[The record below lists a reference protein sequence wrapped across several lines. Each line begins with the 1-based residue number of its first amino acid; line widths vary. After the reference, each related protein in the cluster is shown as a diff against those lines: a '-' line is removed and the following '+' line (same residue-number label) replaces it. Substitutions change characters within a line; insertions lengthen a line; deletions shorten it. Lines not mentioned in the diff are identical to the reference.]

1 MSRISQLLMQQNKPW
16 NPRMGPKPTPAQTAQ
31 KLVTQAA
38 SQINNPQERQKFLKE
53 LGYQEV
59 SGRGGKQIKQTG
71 SPVLGGFI
79 PPQGSSERIIEAFE
93 KTPQEAATNLGRT
106 TREAAFN
113 TEKFYE
119 NLGETPREEASR
131 KAAEAKYEAE
141 RPFREAEAAE
151 RQAEESRQALERQLS
166 EQARVKAESQAQLAE
181 AERQA
186 RIAGRRSAA
195 TSARLRSQSQ
205 IEQAQTQQSLSQTA
219 QTIQAARRAG
229 PGATVGQPR
238 RAQTR
243 VSSGLG
249 IGGYGGARASRVSP
263 TGLNI

>member
-1 MSRISQLLMQQNKPW
+1 MGRGYESPQDKARRLAQQAIN
-16 NPRMGPKPTPAQTAQ
+16 
-31 KLVTQAA
+31 
-38 SQINNPQERQKFLKE
+38 QIKNPQEKKKVAE
-53 LGYQEV
+53 SLGYTLGTGKA
-59 SGRGGKQIKQTG
+59 SGFLQGGAGVVTKQT
-71 SPVLGGFI
+71 
-79 PPQGSSERIIEAFE
+79 SERVIKAIESA
-93 KTPQEAATNLGRT
+93 TQPSSNPRAASMGATQVDI
-106 TREAAFN
+106 A
-113 TEKFYE
+113 KFQE
-119 NLGETPREEASR
+119 NLGETPKQEYER
-131 KAAEAKYEAE
+131 KQAEAREYEQ

-151 RQAEESRQALERQLS
+151 QQAREAQAAFERQLQ

-205 IEQAQTQQSLSQTA
+205 IEQAQTQQSLAQTA
-219 QTIQAARRAG
+219 QTVQAARRAG